1 MGNVGAREHFEY
13 RAVGDIVNTANRIQS
28 LIKQLGTQLLAAEG
42 VVEALPDVVTRPL
55 GRYLLA
61 GKQQSVAVHEIVGRA
76 GEVDA
81 AQLALLAR
89 FAAALL
95 LFTAGRRAAAPAAF
109 SAFPREAPGDGPCR
123 FFMEQCARFAAA
135 APASWEGVLV
145 LDEK

>member
-28 LIKQLGTQLLAAEG
+28 LIKQLGTQLLAAEC
-42 VVEALPDVVTRPL
+42 VVDALPDVVTRPL

-81 AQLALLAR
+81 IQLALLAR
-89 FAAALL
+89 FAAA
-95 LFTAGRRAAAPAAF
+95 APAAW
-109 SAFPREAPGDGPCR
+109 
-123 FFMEQCARFAAA
+123 Q
-135 APASWEGVLV
+135 GVLV
-145 LDEK
+145 LAEK